1 MSKVTGIEME
11 ENASSPMEDSF
22 SIFAELLI
30 SKIFDYYLRI
40 IYPDQEDS
48 VSEEKYNSIKNKYDS
63 INTLISILEK
73 NGIEYLKK
81 NSIKYIKTKHQVF
94 LIAGCNRKPNEDE
107 PETSK
112 FEYEYMKVDD
122 RANIDVGIFFNIN
135 KDDKTLKILVPFE
148 VKTGFNLPNNIT
160 DQPSQQNPSNN
171 ENFKIIKGSIPG
183 ILAHKK
189 IKMIDKSETTYSLFG
204 LMEKP
209 EGAQRTGDCFSKYLE
224 NGKYAISSESETAG
238 FIRRENQKLK
248 DNPHGKFSEISLEKL
263 FSEFAEQFFI
273 DNFVEEEE
281 VFAEALKYFSKNIEV
296 CWEEKTLFCLDEIK
310 NKNMKKKEIIN
321 KFSKYRLLFFTLDRK
336 ISVPYIEFSQVKII
350 KTLKVPKGNRSE
362 DELIEAQGKWD
373 DNIEN
378 MLDIQKLFNGIFDL
392 RKKRIEA
399 EFNNYVHRFLN
410 TIETDFYNE
419 WIQK

>member
-1 MSKVTGIEME
+1 MSKVTGSEME

-81 NSIKYIKTKHQVF
+81 NSIKYIETKHQVF

-135 KDDKTLKILVPFE
+135 KDDKILKILVPFE
-148 VKTGFNLPNNIT
+148 VKTGFNLPKKIT

-171 ENFKIIKGSIPG
+171 EKFKIIKGPIPG
-183 ILAHKK
+183 ILAHRKV
-189 IKMIDKSETTYSLFG
+189 KMIDKNETTYSLFG

-281 VFAEALKYFSKNIEV
+281 VFAEALKYFSKNIKV
-296 CWEEKTLFCLDEIK
+296 CWEEMTKFCLEVMEIK
-310 NKNMKKKEIIN
+310 TEEQKKSLNKY
-321 KFSKYRLLFFTLDRK
+321 SKYIITFFTLNRK
-336 ISVPYIEFSQVKII
+336 ISDRYIECLQLKKIKVLEDPKNKRSPDVLKEIQKNWDNNI
-350 KTLKVPKGNRSE
+350 K
-362 DELIEAQGKWD
+362 
-373 DNIEN
+373 NI
-378 MLDIQKLFNGIFDL
+378 MDIQKLFNRIFDL
-392 RKKRIEA
+392 RKKRIES

-410 TIETDFYNE
+410 TIKTDFYNE